1 MCKLQILTTEKAIK
15 DLQSVTKIIETHYI
29 FIKKVHKKT
38 LDLLK
43 VTQNPPFPLTQ
54 CCAKPEEAL
63 PGSEDHKW
71 AGKFATNIE

>member
-1 MCKLQILTTEKAIK
+1 MHQSPFFYTYKFYN
-15 DLQSVTKIIETHYI
+15 LQSVRKIIETHYI

-54 CCAKPEEAL
+54 CCAKPEEAM
-63 PGSEDHKW
+63 PDSQDQE
-71 AGKFATNIE
+71 